1 MSIDNTHRECANL
14 HVHYFL
20 NKLTDWSYDKETIL
34 IECSK
39 LDCLLYISKYL
50 KNFHMG
56 LKIFF
61 NQKNEITKTFPISLD
76 AALKFPVYRKIWLIK

>member
-14 HVHYFL
+14 HVCYFL

-39 LDCLLYISKYL
+39 LDCLLYISKY
-50 KNFHMG
+50 FHMG

-61 NQKNEITKTFPISLD
+61 NQKNKITKTFPISLD
-76 AALKFPVYRKIWLIK
+76 APLKFPVYRKIWLIK